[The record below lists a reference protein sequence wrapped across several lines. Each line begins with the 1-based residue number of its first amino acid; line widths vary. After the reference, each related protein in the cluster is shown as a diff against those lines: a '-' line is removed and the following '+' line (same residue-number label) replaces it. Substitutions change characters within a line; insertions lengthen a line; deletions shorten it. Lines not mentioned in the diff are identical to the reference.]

1 MGGSALDIQ
10 AQELSVKVGDL
21 VRNNHPSW
29 MRVEQIGVIVGRGVS
44 MLGASR
50 MNKSFKVLWR
60 DGTIGNNIWDYDLK
74 IVKKS

>member
-1 MGGSALDIQ
+1 M
-10 AQELSVKVGDL
+10 KVGDL
-21 VRNNHPSW
+21 VKDNHPSW
-29 MRVEQIGVIVGRGVS
+29 MGQERIGVIVGRGVS

-74 IVKKS
+74 NIKSS